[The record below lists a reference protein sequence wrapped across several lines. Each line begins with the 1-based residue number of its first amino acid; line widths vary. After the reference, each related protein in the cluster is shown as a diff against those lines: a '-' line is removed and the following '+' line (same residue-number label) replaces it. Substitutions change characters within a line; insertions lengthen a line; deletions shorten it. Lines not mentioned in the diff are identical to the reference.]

1 MSKYQDL
8 LVWQKS
14 MSLVEDIYA
23 VVRQL
28 PKYET
33 YALSDQLRRAA
44 VSVPSN
50 IAKDR
55 IGEV

>member
-33 YALSDQLRRAA
+33 YALIHQLRRAA
-44 VSVPSN
+44 VSVP
-50 IAKDR
+50 
-55 IGEV
+55 